1 MLTRSERILDN
12 IPSGPLGIIAIDGC
26 QDMGNRV
33 NDYLVK
39 WRNEGDN
46 PFINDIEVPGYQ
58 KDSYLINAKVPR
70 FGSGEAKALIVGL
83 VLLTSL
89 LLSEACCLSAK

>member
-12 IPSGPLGIIAIDGC
+12 IPAGPLGIIAIDGC

-46 PFINDIEVPGYQ
+46 PFKNDLEVPGYQ
-58 KDSYLINAKVPR
+58 KDSYLINA
-70 FGSGEAKALIVGL
+70 
-83 VLLTSL
+83 
-89 LLSEACCLSAK
+89 